1 LSEAE
6 SKPDIVTD
14 WWRTHLVDRE
24 SGRARA
30 LAARLRRADA
40 IAALAEPEVHDLAS
54 RLGMRPANAPD
65 LVRLVQVLA
74 HVRADDGQTLARR
87 LGNGEAP
94 AMSTLRFQ
102 RLLRMREVDLT
113 EALRR
118 ALPMADKRCNV
129 RQLGWDLRLWDHAEK
144 GDFVRTRWA
153 FDYFGATPPD
163 ADNTHD
169 ARTES
174 PQ

>member
-1 LSEAE
+1 MSGSET
-6 SKPDIVTD
+6 KPDIVTD
-14 WWRTHLVDRE
+14 WWRTHLADRD

-40 IAALAEPEVHDLAS
+40 IAALAEPEVHNLAR
-54 RLGMRPANAPD
+54 RLGMGPANAPV

-74 HVRADDGQTLARR
+74 HVRADDRHTLSRR
-87 LGNGEAP
+87 LGQGDP
-94 AMSTLRFQ
+94 PPMSNLRFQ
-102 RLLRMREVDLT
+102 RLLRARDGDFA

-118 ALPMADKRCNV
+118 ALPMADRRCNV

-144 GDFVRTRWA
+144 GDGVRTRWA

-163 ADNTHD
+163 ADNTQD